1 MAECVDESRVLE
13 LTVPLFFFVS
23 GVRHAH
29 KGAQHCQREVARERG
44 GDIRTQGGTK
54 QHKSK

>member
-1 MAECVDESRVLE
+1 MAECVDESCVLE

-23 GVRHAH
+23 GVRHAY
-29 KGAQHCQREVARERG
+29 KGAEHCQGKVGGERG
-44 GDIRTQGGTK
+44 GDFRTQGGTK